1 MAPDVSMLTCSTA
14 RLVLRPFRLEDFDA
28 YSFYHQR
35 EDVYRF
41 LYSAPPEAEA
51 LRAGFEAAMQT
62 GLARAG
68 DTLRLAVERADDG
81 AVIGEVLLKLADGA
95 AMQAEIGYI
104 FNPRYGGSGYA
115 TEAVEAMIGIGFR
128 AFGFHRIF
136 ARIDTLNHGSV
147 GIVERLGLRREA
159 HFIENDRFDGVW
171 GDEFVYAT
179 LAREW
184 QASRA

>member
-1 MAPDVSMLTCSTA
+1 MAPDASMLTCSTA
-14 RLVLRPFRLEDFDA
+14 RLVLRPFRVEDFDA
-28 YSFYHQR
+28 YSLYHRR

-41 LYSAPPEAEA
+41 LYSKPPDAAE
-51 LRAGFEAAMQT
+51 LRANFEAAMRP
-62 GLARAG
+62 GLARPG
-68 DTLRLAVERADDG
+68 DTLRLAVERREDA
-81 AVIGEVLLKLADGA
+81 AVIGEVLLKLADDA
-95 AMQAEIGYI
+95 AMQAEVGYI

-115 TEAVEAMIGIGFR
+115 TEAVETMIGIGFR
-128 AFGFHRIF
+128 TFGFHRIF

-159 HFIENDRFDGVW
+159 HFIENDHFDGVW

-184 QASRA
+184 QAARA

>member
-1 MAPDVSMLTCSTA
+1 MMPDTSRLTHGTA
-14 RLVLRPFRLEDFDA
+14 RLVLRPFRVEDFDA
-28 YSFYHQR
+28 YRSYHQR

-41 LYSAPPEAEA
+41 LYSRPPEADV
-51 LRAGFEAAMQT
+51 LRANFEAAMQP
-62 GLARAG
+62 GLARDG
-68 DTLRLAVERADDG
+68 DTLRLAVERVEDG

-95 AMQAEIGYI
+95 AKQAEVGYI
-104 FNPRYGGSGYA
+104 FNPNYGGSGYA

-128 AFGFHRIF
+128 EFGFHRIF

-171 GDEFVYAT
+171 GDEYVYAT
-179 LAREW
+179 LAGEW
-184 QASRA
+184 QATSG